1 MSDGTVKWKES
12 GRLRDLLS
20 LTTLRDRINEESS
33 TNAYGKNTDG
43 TYTTYT
49 VVTNRFIKLDGGSE
63 SDDATGNNNIL
74 KVTLKN
80 DQGET
85 LTALFYS
92 EKTGG

>member
-1 MSDGTVKWKES
+1 MPLYS
-12 GRLRDLLS
+12 
-20 LTTLRDRINEESS
+20 TTNPTNLQQRIGAEGSVQSANE
-33 TNAYGKNTDG
+33 YGKNADG

-63 SDDATGNNNIL
+63 SDDTAGNNNIL

-85 LTALFYS
+85 LTAIFYS
-92 EKTGG
+92 DKIGG